1 METFAK
7 ALKQAVVSKSKEKPL
22 HKDGWYQRRSGS
34 GSEAAVLRLLTA
46 ANGPSSTSCNVR
58 LCAAVGGYADIANL

>member
-46 ANGPSSTSCNVR
+46 VNGTFAKWRPKPDMSDYR
-58 LCAAVGGYADIANL
+58 GAPEAEG